1 MQLQRTSPSLPLK
14 FRCFSPIKKCTQTL
28 AGREGCFVNSN
39 KVQINLLEFHPRL
52 NRRRSQVHIHT
63 HRMKTIKMADAFG
76 KLAGICAGLE
86 GRYSPAHPNLLPSSL
101 VAQLTGAQAAAQ
113 SVTTA
118 ERTMRLAVANRAHAY
133 RELTSTATR
142 IRQSLLGD
150 PNLAATLA
158 DVDLPLKKLS
168 GNAYRA
174 KAKAVSPPD
183 GSPDNTARSYAKGL
197 DYLSRMAH
205 FEQVVSALQRNPAY
219 AASAADLTVAAL
231 SARLDL
237 LKTIQQAYTDAET
250 ELDARRAA
258 VRKAFHAPYTGLA
271 ATGNAVIRSIR
282 AQFGWRSPEAGLI
295 RGIRF
300 S

>member
-1 MQLQRTSPSLPLK
+1 
-14 FRCFSPIKKCTQTL
+14 
-28 AGREGCFVNSN
+28 
-39 KVQINLLEFHPRL
+39 
-52 NRRRSQVHIHT
+52 
-63 HRMKTIKMADAFG
+63 MKTIKMADAFG

-118 ERTMRLAVANRAHAY
+118 ERTMRLAVASRAQAH
-133 RELTSTATR
+133 RELTSMATR

-168 GNAYRA
+168 RNMYRP
-174 KAKAVSPPD
+174 KAKAAEGAPNQTV
-183 GSPDNTARSYAKGL
+183 RSYARGM
-197 DYLSRMAH
+197 DYLSRLAH
-205 FEQVVSALQRNPAY
+205 FGNI
-219 AASAADLTVAAL
+219 VAAL
-231 SARLDL
+231 HNCPAYTASAPDLTAAALTERLEQ
-237 LKTIQQAYTDAET
+237 LKTIQQAYTAAET
-250 ELDARRAA
+250 ELDARQAA
-258 VRKAFHAPYTGLA
+258 VRKAFLAPYTGLA
-271 ATGNAVIRSIR
+271 DTGDAVIRSIR